1 MEKYFVTL
9 TKEELNCLKD
19 ALSIV
24 HIRLNCN
31 AERAYTM
38 KHPIMG
44 DAYKKEAIKMEE
56 LLDKLNNLK

>member
-1 MEKYFVTL
+1 MEKYSVIL

-24 HIRLNCN
+24 HIRLNCS

-56 LLDKLNNLK
+56 LLNKLNDIK